1 MDQEQSSEAL
11 TPSSSVGTKK
21 LNAEAPEFVPR
32 VSSAATPPPPP
43 PLLPP
48 VYARPPSFVPPLPA
62 PYYGY
67 ENYYQQNL
75 PPFYGYN
82 VNPVGPVEFA
92 ADGKVGST
100 ATSTKNGLCDSHQ
113 KIINQVEF
121 YFSDINL
128 ATTDQLFRYMSKDP
142 EGYVPLSVVAS
153 FKKIKTAISDST
165 QLASILR
172 SSNKLLVSEDGKKVK
187 RQHPLTESDM
197 EELQSRIVIAENLP
211 EDHSHQNLM
220 KIFSSVGSVKS
231 IRTCPP
237 QNSNTGASYASK
249 AGKGDGLHFSGKFH
263 AFVEYESAE
272 VAERAVAELKDDG
285 NWRNCLKVRLL
296 LKNVV
301 KPTHTRAKKVVH
313 EGQSTVKKDE
323 IVVAEMQG
331 FKENHL
337 EDTVRQSDKQNHELQ
352 LEDTAKSNGQK
363 KGRSSVG
370 GNGNGNGKGKGKGQS
385 RGRPQHPTNGGN
397 ISASPSLEV
406 SSSNEKLNITKASSV
421 PRMPDGTKG
430 FSMGRG
436 KPVAVRIA

>member
-1 MDQEQSSEAL
+1 MDQEQSPEAL

-32 VSSAATPPPPP
+32 VSTAATPPPPP

-48 VYARPPSFVPPLPA
+48 VYARPPSFVPPLPPA
-62 PYYGY
+62 YYGY
-67 ENYYQQNL
+67 ESYYQQNL

-100 ATSTKNGLCDSHQ
+100 ATSTKNGCPILTRRLSIRSKCDISRSGQ
-113 KIINQVEF
+113 LSSTLMLLILNLVLVSVEF

-172 SSNKLLVSEDGKKVK
+172 SSNKLAVSEDGKKVK

-237 QNSNTGASYASK
+237 QNSNSGASYASK

-323 IVVAEMQG
+323 IIVAEMQG

-370 GNGNGNGKGKGKGQS
+370 GN
-385 RGRPQHPTNGGN
+385 
-397 ISASPSLEV
+397 EV